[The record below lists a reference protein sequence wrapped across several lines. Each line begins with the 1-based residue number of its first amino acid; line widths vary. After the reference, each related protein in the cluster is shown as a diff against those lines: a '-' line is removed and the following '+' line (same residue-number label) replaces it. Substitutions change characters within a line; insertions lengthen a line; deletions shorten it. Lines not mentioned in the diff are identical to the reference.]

1 MNDVQMEVHD
11 LINTVQ
17 ELITTRPYSESYI
30 KDLGYDF
37 ARFVR
42 YCDQN
47 DIIFYTPEIGDK
59 YLHDVCGIEIG
70 VKSTRCTT
78 AQRVVNM
85 LTEYHRLGV
94 IVPRKTNGRSFPEKF
109 SSDANDYMTRLKK
122 DFKSEQTQLR
132 MKTILLKFTEYLD
145 QHGFTSM
152 ASVSADDVNTYYT
165 RCLQNYGRKYVQD
178 NVNGVKRFIHYL
190 YLENRIPEDISLRI
204 MDIHCSSVPKHI
216 PDTFTDEEIDQI
228 ISVVD
233 RDNSVG
239 KRDYAILLVAAR
251 LGLRQSDIRK
261 LKFENINWEDSE
273 IHLVQQKTNVPL
285 TLPLPRDVGWAIID
299 YLKNGRPKCD
309 TPEIFVRDVGPYT
322 VLTNYDWLLSKY
334 MRKAGISMKNRYHHG
349 FHTFRHSLAT
359 KMLKAGVPLT
369 DIQEALG
376 HVLINTTKVY
386 TGVDLDQL
394 AECSMEVPDE
404 N

>member
-1 MNDVQMEVHD
+1 MKEVQMTIRELVS
-11 LINTVQ
+11 TVQ
-17 ELITTRPYSESYI
+17 ELISTRPYSEGYI
-30 KDLGYDF
+30 RDLGYNF
-37 ARFVR
+37 ARFLR

-47 DIIFYTPEIGDK
+47 CLALYTPEIGDR
-59 YLHDVCGIEIG
+59 YLHDVCGIEMG
-70 VKSTRCTT
+70 VQSTRCTT
-78 AQRVVNM
+78 AQRVINM
-85 LTEYHRLGV
+85 LTEYFRLGV
-94 IVPRKTNGRSFPEKF
+94 IVPRKTKGREFPEKF
-109 SSDANDYMTRLKK
+109 ASDVNEFMKRLKK

-145 QHGFTSM
+145 QHGFTDM
-152 ASVSADDVNTYYT
+152 KDVSADDVNSYYT
-165 RCLQNYGRKYVQD
+165 RCLQNYAKKYVQD

-190 YLENRIPEDISLRI
+190 FTENRIPEDISLRI
-204 MDIHCSSVPKHI
+204 MDIHCSSAPKHI
-216 PDTFTDEEIDQI
+216 PDTFTDEEIDKML
-228 ISVVD
+228 SKVD

-239 KRDYAILLVAAR
+239 KRDYAILLLAAR
-251 LGLRQSDIRK
+251 LGLRQSDIRNLK
-261 LKFENINWEDSE
+261 LSNINWEDSE

-322 VLTNYDWLLSKY
+322 VLENYDWMLSKY
-334 MRKAGISMKNRYHHG
+334 MRLAGISMKNRYHHG

-359 KMLKAGVPLT
+359 KMLKAGVPLP

-376 HVLINTTKVY
+376 HTLINTTKVY
-386 TGVDLDQL
+386 TGVDLAQL
-394 AECSMEVPDE
+394 SECSLEVPDE